1 MEIYPLVKHVHM
13 AAALLSFLG
22 FTLRGIWMVME
33 SDLLQAKLT
42 RILPHI
48 IDTVLLAAAIYLLV
62 LLQINPLVT
71 FWVAAKLLLL
81 VAYIVIGTIALKR
94 GRTKRTRVIALAVS
108 IATIMAIFALA
119 AVKPVLA

>member
-13 AAALLSFLG
+13 AAALLSFFG
-22 FTLRGIWMVME
+22 FILRGAWMVME
-33 SDLLQAKLT
+33 SDLLQARLT

-62 LLQINPLVT
+62 LLQLNPLET

-94 GRTKRTRVIALAVS
+94 GRTKRVRVVALAIS
-108 IATIMAIFALA
+108 IATVMAIFALA

>member
-1 MEIYPLVKHVHM
+1 VEIYPLVKHVHM